1 MAGSCD
7 GVVSSS
13 TLHVAARLSSGRSG
27 ATYLYSFMGRSMEA
41 RVLHDGLFADDPD
54 TLNVREV
61 EPIHPAD
68 PFSTE
73 GIAIDCSIRE

>member
-1 MAGSCD
+1 
-7 GVVSSS
+7 
-13 TLHVAARLSSGRSG
+13 
-27 ATYLYSFMGRSMEA
+27 MGRSMEA